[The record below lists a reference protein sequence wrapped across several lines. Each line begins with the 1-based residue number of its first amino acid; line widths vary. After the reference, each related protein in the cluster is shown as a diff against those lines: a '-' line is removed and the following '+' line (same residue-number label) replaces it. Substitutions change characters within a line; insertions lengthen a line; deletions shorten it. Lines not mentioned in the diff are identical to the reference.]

1 MATCEQDTSCSQC
14 ESSQECS
21 QKEKEEHAEQRLQAQ
36 LQRIKHTIV
45 VMSGKGGV
53 GKSTVAAN
61 LAVTL
66 SRHNHRVGLMD
77 ADIHGPNIPK
87 MLGIEGAQLMSTHE
101 GIMPIMYSE
110 TLLVMSVA
118 FMLSGRDEAVIWRG
132 PLKHALIRQFL
143 SDIYWGDLDYLIVDL
158 PPGTGDEPLSIAQTI
173 TYVDGAIIVTTPQS
187 VALQDA
193 RRSVSFAR
201 KLTIPVRGI
210 VENMSGFICPHC
222 GERTD
227 IFKTG
232 GGRNAANMLNVP
244 FLGEIPLDPNVVV
257 LSDSGSPYVEKHPS
271 TAISE
276 AFEKIAKECESW

>member
-1 MATCEQDTSCSQC
+1 
-14 ESSQECS
+14 
-21 QKEKEEHAEQRLQAQ
+21 
-36 LQRIKHTIV
+36 
-45 VMSGKGGV
+45 
-53 GKSTVAAN
+53 
-61 LAVTL
+61 
-66 SRHNHRVGLMD
+66 VGLLD

-87 MLGIEGAQLMSTHE
+87 MLGVEGAQLMSTE
-101 GIMPIMYSE
+101 AGISPIMYTE
-110 TLLVMSVA
+110 NLLVMSTA
-118 FMLSGRDEAVIWRG
+118 FMLNGRDDAVIWRG
-132 PLKHALIRQFL
+132 PLKHAVIRQFL
-143 SDIYWGDLDYLIVDL
+143 GDIHWGDLDYLVVDL

-173 TYVDGAIIVTTPQS
+173 AHVDGAIIVTTPQD

-193 RRSVSFAR
+193 RRTVTFSR
-201 KLTIPVRGI
+201 KLNVPVRGI

-271 TAISE
+271 LPISQ
-276 AFEKIAKECESW
+276 AFEKIADECEQW